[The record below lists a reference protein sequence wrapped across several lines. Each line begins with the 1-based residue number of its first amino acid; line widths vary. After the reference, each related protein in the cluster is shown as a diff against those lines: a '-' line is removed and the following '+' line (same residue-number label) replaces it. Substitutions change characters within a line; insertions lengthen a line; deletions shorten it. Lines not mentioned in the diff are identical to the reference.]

1 MLEVTKLNRDSEI
14 VICSIFVGCELR
26 SCDTNSTLGSIVPLA
41 MFISEAVKET
51 RMQFIQIHFSPATFD
66 ELELDVRVTI
76 GRIIAYAKASIELI
90 LNCSFCYYGHQR
102 NCGWI
107 RWVFSAEWWGMAF

>member
-1 MLEVTKLNRDSEI
+1 MKFYQDL
-14 VICSIFVGCELR
+14 CET
-26 SCDTNSTLGSIVPLA
+26 CDMNSTLGSVMPLA

-76 GRIIAYAKASIELI
+76 GPIFANL
-90 LNCSFCYYGHQR
+90 
-102 NCGWI
+102 
-107 RWVFSAEWWGMAF
+107 

>member
-1 MLEVTKLNRDSEI
+1 MKLDKDL
-14 VICSIFVGCELR
+14 CGTFVM
-26 SCDTNSTLGSIVPLA
+26 NSTLGSVVPLA

-76 GRIIAYAKASIELI
+76 GQI
-90 LNCSFCYYGHQR
+90 LTILKLQLN
-102 NCGWI
+102 
-107 RWVFSAEWWGMAF
+107 